1 MNDIMNQTYF
11 AQGLDIDHLKPPE
24 GCRPGIDCE
33 RWIIRGARV
42 IDPASGQDAITDV
55 FIDKAG
61 IVAVGQAPVDFV
73 SDNIMNAEGLWLIP
87 GLIDSWARLRE
98 PGQEHKATIASEA
111 RAAVAA
117 GITTVCIPP
126 DTDPV
131 IDTPAVVR
139 LIKRRAQLAGGARV
153 LSIGALTQNL
163 EGKRL
168 AEMVDL
174 KEAGCVAVSNLL
186 KPLENLAVMRRAM
199 EYAATFDMLVIVQPQ
214 DRALARG
221 GCAHEGAIASRLGLP
236 GIPVAAETA
245 AMAQVLAL
253 VEETGARVHFANLS
267 SARAAQMLEQA
278 RREGLPVSGGVSAHQ
293 LFLSEMDT
301 DAFDANCHVI
311 PPLRSL
317 RDRDALLD
325 AVARGV
331 IEVIHSD
338 HQPHERDAKTEPFPE
353 AAPGISA
360 LETLLP
366 LALRLAETGAVGLH
380 DALHRITAG
389 PARLLRLKA
398 GGIAPG
404 LRADLCLYNPQ
415 SAWTLETQHM
425 LSHGK
430 NTPFIGWDF
439 NGQITHTWVAGRLV
453 YRQRIGSAPGLA

>member
-1 MNDIMNQTYF
+1 MNTLNPAYF
-11 AQGLDIDHLKPPE
+11 AQGIDIDHLKPPE
-24 GCRPGIDCE
+24 GCRPGIDCQ

-42 IDPASGQDAITDV
+42 LDPASGLDAVTDV

-61 IVAVGQAPVDFV
+61 IVAVGDAPADFNTENV
-73 SDNIMNAEGLWLIP
+73 MDATGLWLLP

-98 PGQEHKATIASEA
+98 PGQEHKATIASES
-111 RAAVAA
+111 RAATAS

-139 LIKRRAQLAGGARV
+139 LIKRRAQLAGGARI
-153 LSIGALTQNL
+153 LSIGALTQDL

-174 KEAGCVAVSNLL
+174 QEAGCVAVSNIL

-199 EYAATFDMLVIVQPQ
+199 EYANTFDMLVIVQPQ
-214 DRALARG
+214 DRALAHG
-221 GCAHEGAIASRLGLP
+221 GCAHEGAVASRLGLP

-253 VEETGARVHFANLS
+253 VEETGARVHFVNIS

-278 RREGLPVSGGVSAHQ
+278 RYDGLPVSGGVSAHQ

-301 DAFDANCHVI
+301 DAFDGNCHVI

-338 HQPHERDAKTEPFPE
+338 HQPHERDAKTEPFPD
-353 AAPGISA
+353 AAPGIST

-366 LALRLAETGAVGLH
+366 LTLRLVENDTLSLH
-380 DALHRITAG
+380 QALQRVTSG
-389 PARLLRLKA
+389 PAQLLGLKA
-398 GGIAPG
+398 GSIAPG

-415 SAWTLETQHM
+415 AAWTLDVQNM
-425 LSHGK
+425 LSRGK
-430 NTPFIGWDF
+430 NTPFDGWDF
-439 NGQITHTWVAGRLV
+439 NGQVTHCWVAGRLV
-453 YRQRIGSAPGLA
+453 YGQSIKPDD

>member
-1 MNDIMNQTYF
+1 MNPSHPYF
-11 AQGLDIDHLKPPE
+11 APGIDIDHLKPPE
-24 GCRPGIDCE
+24 GCRPGIDCQ

-42 IDPASGQDAITDV
+42 IDPASHLDAVTDV
-55 FIDKAG
+55 YIDKAG
-61 IVAVGQAPVDFV
+61 IVAVGAAPTDF
-73 SDNIMNAEGLWLIP
+73 NAENVMDASGLWLLP
-87 GLIDSWARLRE
+87 GVIDSWARLRE

-111 RAAVAA
+111 RAAVAS

-153 LSIGALTQNL
+153 LSIGALTQDL
-163 EGKRL
+163 GGKRL

-174 KEAGCVAVSNLL
+174 QEAGCVAVSNILH
-186 KPLENLAVMRRAM
+186 PVENLAVMRRAM
-199 EYAATFDMLVIVQPQ
+199 EYAATFNMLVVVQPQ
-214 DRALARG
+214 DRALAQK
-221 GCAHEGAIASRLGLP
+221 GCAHEGAVASRLGLP

-253 VEETGARVHFANLS
+253 VEETGARVHFVNLS

-278 RREGLPVSGGVSAHQ
+278 QRDGLPVSGGVSAHQ

-338 HQPHERDAKTEPFPE
+338 HQPHEGDAKSEPFPD

-366 LALRLAETGAVGLH
+366 LTLRLADNGVLDLH
-380 DALHRITAG
+380 AALHRLTVG
-389 PARLLRLKA
+389 PARLLGIKA

-404 LRADLCLYNPQ
+404 LRADLCLYDPQ
-415 SAWTLETQHM
+415 SPWTLDARHM
-425 LSHGK
+425 LSRGK
-430 NTPFIGWDF
+430 NTPFEGWDF
-439 NGQITHTWVAGRLV
+439 EGRVTHAWVAGRLV
-453 YRQRIGSAPGLA
+453 FAQDPKL

>member
-1 MNDIMNQTYF
+1 MNTLNTPYF
-11 AQGLDIDHLKPPE
+11 AQGIDIDHLKPPE
-24 GCRPGIDCE
+24 GCRPGVDCE
-33 RWIIRGARV
+33 RWVIRGARV
-42 IDPASGQDAITDV
+42 LDPASGLDAVTDV

-61 IVAVGQAPVDFV
+61 IVAVGQAPTNFAC
-73 SDNIMNAEGLWLIP
+73 DNIMDAHGLWLIP
-87 GLIDSWARLRE
+87 GLIDSWARMRE

-111 RAAVAA
+111 RAAVAS

-139 LIKRRAQLAGGARV
+139 LIKRRAQLAGGARI
-153 LSIGALTQNL
+153 LSIGALTQDL

-168 AEMVDL
+168 AEMEDL
-174 KEAGCVAVSNLL
+174 QEAGCVAVSNIL
-186 KPLENLAVMRRAM
+186 KPIENLAVMRRAL
-199 EYAATFDMLVIVQPQ
+199 EYANTFNILVIVQAQ
-214 DRALARG
+214 DSALAHG
-221 GCAHEGAIASRLGLP
+221 GCAHEGAVASRLGLP

-245 AMAQVLAL
+245 AMAQILAL

-278 RREGLPVSGGVSAHQ
+278 RIAGLPVSGGVSAHQ

-338 HQPHERDAKTEPFPE
+338 HQPHEGDAKTEPFPD
-353 AAPGISA
+353 AAPGMST

-366 LALRLAETGAVGLH
+366 LTLRLVENGVLPLH
-380 DALHRITAG
+380 QALQRVTAS
-389 PARLLRLKA
+389 PAQLLKLKA

-404 LRADLCLYNPQ
+404 LRADLCLYNPE
-415 SAWTLETQHM
+415 APWTLDETT
-425 LSHGK
+425 LRSRGK
-430 NTPFIGWDF
+430 NTPLIGWDF
-439 NGQITHTWVAGRLV
+439 SGQITHTWVAGRLV
-453 YRQRIGSAPGLA
+453 YGQRGLA

>member
-1 MNDIMNQTYF
+1 MNAMTNQAYF
-11 AQGLDIDHLKPPE
+11 AQGIDIDHLKPPE
-24 GCRPGIDCE
+24 GCRPGIDCQ

-42 IDPASGQDAITDV
+42 LDPASGMDAVIDV

-61 IVAVGQAPVDFV
+61 IVAVGTAPENFA
-73 SDNIMNAEGLWLIP
+73 SDNIMEAHGLWLIP

-111 RAAVAA
+111 RAATAA
-117 GITTVCIPP
+117 GITSVCIPP

-139 LIKRRAQLAGGARV
+139 LIKRRAQLAGGARI
-153 LSIGALTQNL
+153 LSIGALTQDL
-163 EGKRL
+163 DGKRL
-168 AEMVDL
+168 AEMADL
-174 KEAGCVAVSNLL
+174 QEAGCVAVSNILQ
-186 KPLENLAVMRRAM
+186 PMANLAVMRRAM
-199 EYAATFDMLVIVQPQ
+199 EYASTFDILVIVQPQ
-214 DRALARG
+214 DLALAHG
-221 GCAHEGAIASRLGLP
+221 GCAHEGAVSSRLGLP

-245 AMAQVLAL
+245 AMAQILSL

-267 SARAAQMLEQA
+267 TARAAQMLEQA
-278 RREGLPVSGGVSAHQ
+278 RALGLPVSGGISAHQ
-293 LFLSEMDT
+293 LYLSEMDT

-338 HQPHERDAKTEPFPE
+338 HQPHEGDAKAEPFPD

-366 LALRLAETGAVGLH
+366 LTLRLVENGTLSLH
-380 DALHRITAG
+380 QALHRVTAG
-389 PARLLRLKA
+389 PAQLLRLKA

-404 LRADLCLYNPQ
+404 LRADLCLVDPQ
-415 SAWTLETQHM
+415 AAWTLDEQQM
-425 LSHGK
+425 LSRGK
-430 NTPFIGWDF
+430 NTPFAGWDF
-439 NGQITHTWVAGRLV
+439 SGKVTHTWVAGRLV
-453 YRQRIGSAPGLA
+453 YGQQGLA

>member
-1 MNDIMNQTYF
+1 MNTLNPAYF
-11 AQGLDIDHLKPPE
+11 AQGIDIDHLKPPE
-24 GCRPGIDCE
+24 GCRPGIDCQ

-42 IDPASGQDAITDV
+42 IDPASGLDTVTDV

-61 IVAVGQAPVDFV
+61 IVAVGEAPSDFAC
-73 SDNIMNAEGLWLIP
+73 DNIMDAHGLWLIP

-111 RAAVAA
+111 RAATAA

-131 IDTPAVVR
+131 TDTPAVVR
-139 LIKRRAQLAGGARV
+139 LIKRRAQLAGGSRV
-153 LSIGALTQNL
+153 LSIGALTQGL
-163 EGKRL
+163 DGKRL

-174 KEAGCVAVSNLL
+174 KEVGCVAVSNIL
-186 KPLENLAVMRRAM
+186 KPVENLAVMRRAM
-199 EYAATFDMLVIVQPQ
+199 EYADTFDMLVIVQPQ
-214 DRALARG
+214 DRALAHG

-245 AMAQVLAL
+245 AMAQILAL

-267 SARAAQMLEQA
+267 SARASQMLEQA
-278 RREGLPVSGGVSAHQ
+278 RAAGLPVSGGVSAHQ

-338 HQPHERDAKTEPFPE
+338 HQPHEGDAKAEPFPE
-353 AAPGISA
+353 SAPGISA

-366 LALRLAETGAVGLH
+366 LVLRLVENGALPLH
-380 DALHRITAG
+380 DALHRVTAG
-389 PARLLRLKA
+389 PAHLLGLKA

-415 SAWTLETQHM
+415 AAWTLDEQHM
-425 LSHGK
+425 LSRGK
-430 NTPFIGWDF
+430 NTPFVGWDF
-439 NGQITHTWVAGRLV
+439 SGQITHTWVAGRLV
-453 YRQRIGSAPGLA
+453 YGQNIELSQKTS